1 MENKSIISPNIII
14 RNIAIQDNEALAVI
28 IRASLTEFG
37 ANKPGTV
44 YYDKTTDQLYE
55 LFQVPGA
62 IYFIAELNGKLVGGA
77 GIYPTSG
84 LPEKT
89 CELVKLYLHKEA
101 RGIGLG
107 KQLLLKSMQW
117 AKENGY
123 EQVYLESMPELSK
136 AVSIYE
142 NVGFKKIHHAL
153 GNSGHDGCDIWMI
166 KKL

>member
-1 MENKSIISPNIII
+1 
-14 RNIAIQDNEALAVI
+14 L
-28 IRASLTEFG
+28 F
-37 ANKPGTV
+37 
-44 YYDKTTDQLYE
+44 E
-55 LFQVPGA
+55 LFQIPGA
-62 IYFIAELNGKLVGGA
+62 IYFIAELKGKLVGGA
-77 GIYPTSG
+77 GIYPTKG

-89 CELVKLYLHKEA
+89 CELVKLYLHKDA

-142 NVGFKKIHHAL
+142 NVGFKQIHHAL

-166 KKL
+166 KNL

>member
-1 MENKSIISPNIII
+1 LENESLISPDLII
-14 RNIAIQDNEALAVI
+14 RNIALNDNEAIAKV
-28 IRASLTEFG
+28 IRAALTEFG
-37 ANKPGTV
+37 ANKLGTV
-44 YYDKTTDQLYE
+44 FYDSTTDHLFE
-55 LFQVPGA
+55 LFQIPGA
-62 IYFIAELNGKLVGGA
+62 IYYIAELNGNLVGGA
-77 GIYPTSG
+77 GIYPTKG
-84 LPEKT
+84 LPDKT
-89 CELVKLYLHKEA
+89 CELVKLYLHKDA

-166 KKL
+166 KNL

>member
-1 MENKSIISPNIII
+1 MENTSLISPDLII
-14 RNIAIQDNEALAVI
+14 RNIALNDNEAIAKVI
-28 IRASLTEFG
+28 RVALTEFG

-44 YYDKTTDQLYE
+44 FYDSTTDHLFE
-55 LFQVPGA
+55 LFQIPGA
-62 IYFIAELNGKLVGGA
+62 IYYIAELNGNLVGGA
-77 GIYPTSG
+77 GIYPTEG
-84 LPEKT
+84 LPDKT
-89 CELVKLYLHKEA
+89 CELVKLYLHKDA

-166 KKL
+166 KNL